1 MFVHGCGSRWKPIDG
16 SKAVGK
22 KQAKNGRPFDQA
34 SAVPYRYRDGRLEF
48 CLITSSTRRK
58 WAFPKGVI
66 GKGESPAQTAL
77 KEAAEEAGLKGEICG
92 KPLGK
97 YQYSKFGRSLTVVVM
112 LMKVRKAAARWDEAD
127 IRERQWVAA
136 DEAAT
141 FVDRPRLRRILREAV
156 KRLDQGAA

>member
-1 MFVHGCGSRWKPIDG
+1 M
-16 SKAVGK
+16 GK

-34 SAVPYRYRDGRLEF
+34 SAVPYRFRDGQLEF
-48 CLITSSTRRK
+48 CLITSSSRRK

-66 GKGESPAQTAL
+66 DKGESPAQTAL

-97 YQYSKFGRSLTVVVM
+97 YQYSKYGRSLTVVVL
-112 LMKVRKAAARWDEAD
+112 LMRVRKAANRWDEAD
-127 IRERQWVAA
+127 IRQRQWVAA
-136 DEAAT
+136 NEAVAI
-141 FVDRPRLRRILREAV
+141 VERPRLRRILREAV